1 MLRLE
6 AEVPESLKAAI
17 LGLKPT
23 CWLKR
28 VCSRYRKCSSMH
40 FGLGIPRNISRKQR
54 MMFGRFS
61 REMPELQ
68 QELVNWIRSVSDIDF
83 CSIILNKYEPG
94 DSMGVHSDG
103 NLLPMQLSARFGVNA
118 VGGELCVGEEKV
130 GEGVFIMNAN
140 DLHWVE
146 KLQKGTMY
154 SIITYIKRDSFFM
167 ADFATMSQLS
177 QWGYPMKTVGLILV
191 YLFCTLVAG
200 PVPLNLNFSP
210 KSLTKSKNNMVFL
223 ASLNPSS

>member
-1 MLRLE
+1 
-6 AEVPESLKAAI
+6 
-17 LGLKPT
+17 
-23 CWLKR
+23 
-28 VCSRYRKCSSMH
+28 
-40 FGLGIPRNISRKQR
+40 

-68 QELVNWIRSVSDIDF
+68 QELVNWIRSVCDIDF

-103 NLLPMQLSARFGVNA
+103 NLLPIQLSARFGVNA

-154 SIITYIKRDSFFM
+154 SIITYIKRDSFLWQ
-167 ADFATMSQLS
+167 T
-177 QWGYPMKTVGLILV
+177 
-191 YLFCTLVAG
+191 
-200 PVPLNLNFSP
+200 SP
-210 KSLTKSKNNMVFL
+210 R
-223 ASLNPSS
+223 

>member
-1 MLRLE
+1 MNGVQTLNVEIPQRL
-6 AEVPESLKAAI
+6 KDQI
-17 LGLKPT
+17 LAVKPT

-68 QELVNWIRSVSDIDF
+68 QELVNWIRSVCDIDF

-103 NLLPMQLSARFGVNA
+103 NLLPIQLSARFGVNA

-154 SIITYIKRDSFFM
+154 SIITYIKRDSFLWQ
-167 ADFATMSQLS
+167 T
-177 QWGYPMKTVGLILV
+177 
-191 YLFCTLVAG
+191 
-200 PVPLNLNFSP
+200 SP
-210 KSLTKSKNNMVFL
+210 R
-223 ASLNPSS
+223 